1 MNLLS
6 FDVIC
11 ATMYLMKPRELVM
24 AATSEVTFDLGLEWW
39 YHIFWRIRS
48 KSHNFFF
55 LILSKYKSM
64 FSFHWAQKCPAK
76 FPFGIKGKYDFQ

>member
-24 AATSEVTFDLGLEWW
+24 AATSEVTFDLGLE
-39 YHIFWRIRS
+39 
-48 KSHNFFF
+48 
-55 LILSKYKSM
+55 
-64 FSFHWAQKCPAK
+64 
-76 FPFGIKGKYDFQ
+76 